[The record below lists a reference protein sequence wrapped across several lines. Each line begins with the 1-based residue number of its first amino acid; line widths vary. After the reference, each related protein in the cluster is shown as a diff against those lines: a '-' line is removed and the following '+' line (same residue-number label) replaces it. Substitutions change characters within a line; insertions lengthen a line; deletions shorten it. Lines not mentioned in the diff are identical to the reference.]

1 MVKRNDEKP
10 YIWRHPRGYW
20 YVRINNKYQRITAPE
35 GTAEFDRQY
44 WDILSG
50 QSDFQER
57 TLIALIQSY
66 RTSDRWT
73 SLKARTRSDYEKVL
87 VYLKDEFALV
97 DVTDL
102 RRHTI
107 LDMMLSNTHR
117 VRFANYIQQVLS
129 VLFEHALDLGW
140 LEANP
145 AKGVRKLRT
154 PEGKKRPHIP
164 WPDTAVAHF
173 REEAHPLPLLIFEIG
188 IGSVQRPGDW
198 VRFCWPDYDGHS
210 LRVKQGKTG
219 RVLRLPCTE
228 LLQRTLNN
236 VPRVGLTILTRRDG
250 KPMSYRYLAQ
260 IMRSERQ
267 RLGLLEFDLHALRY
281 RGVMELAWA
290 NCTDDE
296 IAAFSGHASIA
307 MIRKYAGEARQEMR
321 ARSAAEKRART

>member
-1 MVKRNDEKP
+1 MKKYLHSP
-10 YIWRHPRGYW
+10 KSGYL
-20 YVRINNKYQRITAPE
+20 YVRVRGKYLGRITAPK
-35 GTAEFDRQY
+35 GSSEFDRQY

-50 QSDFQER
+50 HSDIQER
-57 TLIALIQSY
+57 TLTSLIQSY
-66 RTSDRWT
+66 RKSDRWT

-87 VYLKDEFALV
+87 VYLKDASPHVE
-97 DVTDL
+97 VTDL
-102 RRHTI
+102 RRNAI
-107 LDMMLSNTHR
+107 LDMMQSNAHR

-129 VLFEHALDLGW
+129 VLFEHALDIGW

-154 PEGKKRPHIP
+154 PEAKKRPHIP
-164 WPDTAVAHF
+164 WPDAAVEHF
-173 REEAHPLPLLIFEIG
+173 REEAHALPRLILEIG

-198 VRFCWPDYDGHS
+198 VRFRWSDYDGQS
-210 LRVKQGKTG
+210 LKVRQGKTG
-219 RVLRLPCTE
+219 KVLRLPCTE
-228 LLQRTLNN
+228 TLKHALDSA
-236 VPRVGLTILTRRDG
+236 PKIGLTILTRRDG

-260 IMRSERQ
+260 IMRYERQ

-307 MIRKYAGEARQEMR
+307 MIRKYAGEARQEML
-321 ARSAAEKRART
+321 ARSAAKKRART